1 MQQKPAAA
9 AEPPRKAPAKTML
22 GMMSPFAA
30 QPSDSP
36 EPARPEPAAASAVVA
51 PAQTAA
57 PAPAAASSHKRTM
70 LGMSPIALGL
80 PGATG
85 PATEPTGE
93 AAKPAQAP
101 GRLLTSTDDAPRTA
115 APKPQAAGGIGNRT
129 MLGVVPPVM
138 VQPAPEPNPAPAPA
152 RAEISP
158 QSKRTMLGAVAPL
171 AGLVAPAAPEPSAH
185 EHEPHAAEPSAR
197 AAGAGAPRQ
206 RSFTPVSQSVPTFDE
221 ETPVIAPRGGGR
233 GALYAVLGL
242 LVAAILAGV
251 ALYLRSRGPK
261 LSAHVAHV
269 AAGDELVVEVPGSA
283 PGAKVRFA
291 GAERPLVAGRANFPL
306 SADAL
311 KLGENALAIDLVEPD
326 GSVDSSEIKLAVDY
340 RVRTDLAALRADPP
354 AVEIVVDALPGSR
367 LTIDGQPVPLD
378 ARGHAVK
385 SYPVPAQ
392 AGARFDIQPRY
403 RLELPSGSPVEGT
416 AGVSL
421 PVTSMQI
428 DKPGAEVTTDQAL
441 IELAGAVEADAEVL
455 VEGRPIEVRDGRFL
469 HRAELPQPG
478 DYVLHVVAR
487 APGKAPRVQELRL
500 RRVTDLTLAAAS
512 FKADPSITY
521 AKLMQNPLTY
531 RGQNVAFDGRVY
543 NVEVNAG
550 RSLIQIL
557 VLNCPSSTRCPL
569 WVDYPQATEATVDS
583 WVRVLG
589 TVTGEQQFKSKQGV
603 VQSVPSVQAQYVL
616 KLAR

>member
-1 MQQKPAAA
+1 MSA
-9 AEPPRKAPAKTML
+9 TMVQSSSTTP
-22 GMMSPFAA
+22 GPSAHKHTMM
-30 QPSDSP
+30 
-36 EPARPEPAAASAVVA
+36 
-51 PAQTAA
+51 
-57 PAPAAASSHKRTM
+57 
-70 LGMSPIALGL
+70 GMSPIALGL
-80 PGATG
+80 GAAPGAPQASAVE
-85 PATEPTGE
+85 PAKAG
-93 AAKPAQAP
+93 QAP
-101 GRLLTSTDDAPRTA
+101 GRLLTQQQEDPGRAVAPS
-115 APKPQAAGGIGNRT
+115 PGVGHRT
-129 MLGVVPPVM
+129 MLGGVPPIAAPQQA
-138 VQPAPEPNPAPAPA
+138 QPTPAAAP
-152 RAEISP
+152 RGEISP
-158 QSKRTMLGAVAPL
+158 QSKRTMLGAVAPIGATTPATEPTPSPREEPAPQRSV
-171 AGLVAPAAPEPSAH
+171 AGVAPA
-185 EHEPHAAEPSAR
+185 R
-197 AAGAGAPRQ
+197 A
-206 RSFTPVSQSVPTFDE
+206 RSFTPVSESRPQAPYQE
-221 ETPVIAPRGGGR
+221 EEAPMAERSSGR
-233 GALYAVLGL
+233 GALYVIVGL
-242 LVAAILAGV
+242 LIAAALAGV
-251 ALYLRSRGPK
+251 ALYLKSRGPK
-261 LSAHVAHV
+261 LSAHVAH
-269 AAGDELVVEVPGSA
+269 ADAGDELVVEVPGSV

-291 GAERPLVAGRANFPL
+291 GAERPLAAGRASFPL

-311 KLGENALAIDLVEPD
+311 TLGENSLAIDLVEPD

-340 RVRTDLAALRADPP
+340 RVRTDLAALRSESP
-354 AVEIVVDALPGSR
+354 AVDIVVDAVPGSR
-367 LTIDGQPVPLD
+367 LTIDGAPVALD

-392 AGARFDIQPRY
+392 AGARFEIQPRY
-403 RLELPSGSPVEGT
+403 RLELPNGAAPVEGT

-428 DKPGAEVTTDQAL
+428 DRPGAEVTTDQAL

-469 HRAELPQPG
+469 HRAGLPQPG

-487 APGKAPRVQELRL
+487 APGKAPRLQELRL

-512 FKADPSITY
+512 FKPDASITY
-521 AKLMQNPLTY
+521 AKLMQNPVTY

-557 VLNCPSSTRCPL
+557 VLNCPSSARCPL

-589 TVTGEQQFKSKQGV
+589 TVTGEQQFKSKQGG